1 MQSLSKTTRPLT
13 RFTAIAI
20 GFHWLLGLM
29 IVASLIFGVY
39 MADLPFSP
47 ARIKLFN
54 WHKWEGMTI
63 LALSVLRLLWRLT
76 HTPPPSLLMPTWQ
89 KKASSSIHL
98 LMYFLFFAV
107 PLVGWAYSSAAGF
120 QVVYFGVVPLPDW
133 VARDADLAGQL
144 KILHKVLAYGL
155 ATLLVLHVA
164 AAVKHQLID
173 KDGLLARMSPFAR

>member
-1 MQSLSKTTRPLT
+1 
-13 RFTAIAI
+13 
-20 GFHWLLGLM
+20 
-29 IVASLIFGVY
+29 
-39 MADLPFSP
+39 
-47 ARIKLFN
+47 
-54 WHKWEGMTI
+54 
-63 LALSVLRLLWRLT
+63 
-76 HTPPPSLLMPTWQ
+76 
-89 KKASSSIHL
+89 
-98 LMYFLFFAV
+98 MYFLFFAV

-164 AAVKHQLID
+164 AAVKHKLID